1 MNRLIF
7 TLIFTLF
14 AHIIYA
20 QNSEK
25 IKINQPESVTKLINK
40 HISYNVAKNG
50 IDGYR
55 IQIFFDSGNHS
66 KSRAYAK
73 KSNFIL
79 KYPHIRAYITYQS
92 PNYKVRVGDFR
103 TKLDAERFK
112 QEILEEYPSAFS
124 IPETIELPSLD
135 IYDEI

>member
-7 TLIFTLF
+7 SLVLVLF
-14 AHIIYA
+14 SGIIYA
-20 QNSEK
+20 QDSENV
-25 IKINQPESVTKLINK
+25 KINQPESVTKLLEK
-40 HISYNVAKNG
+40 HKRWCVGKNG

-103 TKLDAERFK
+103 TKLDAEKFK
-112 QEILEEYPSAFS
+112 NEIIEDYPSAFS
-124 IPETIELPSLD
+124 IPELIELPSLD

>member
-1 MNRLIF
+1 MRQILSFLLLMFLTTNAF
-7 TLIFTLF
+7 S
-14 AHIIYA
+14 
-20 QNSEK
+20 QDVEK
-25 IKINQPESVTKLINK
+25 VKINEPQEVKALISK
-40 HISYNVAKNG
+40 YISYNHDRNG

-55 IQIFFDSGNHS
+55 IQIFFDSGNNS

-103 TKLDAERFK
+103 TKLDAEKFR

-124 IPETIELPSLD
+124 IPEKINMPSLD
-135 IYDEI
+135 LYDEI

>member
-1 MNRLIF
+1 MIRFLVIAFLILF
-7 TLIFTLF
+7 TGNLF
-14 AHIIYA
+14 AQESNVTIH
-20 QNSEK
+20 E
-25 IKINQPESVTKLINK
+25 PEQVTKLIKK
-40 HISYNVAKNG
+40 HVSYCKSKDG

-66 KSRAYAK
+66 KGRAYAK

-103 TKLDAERFK
+103 TKLDAERFRHK
-112 QEILEEYPSAFS
+112 ILENYPSAFS
-124 IPETIELPSLD
+124 IPDKINMPSLD